1 MRKDIKVGAVVK
13 VTHSGYT
20 YNTYTEK
27 AIELHAD
34 VSKYL
39 INCLRSQTRP
49 NTERARSDRSSSWV
63 YGQNPRDGDIGI
75 VINKSA
81 SGDDRYSE
89 KYILIERIGDGRQFI
104 LESSGL
110 TVDPNREM
118 FSDKDFEL

>member
-1 MRKDIKVGAVVK
+1 MRRDIKIGTVVK

-49 NTERARSDRSSSWV
+49 NTDRARSDRSSMWI
-63 YGQNPRDGDIGI
+63 YGQNPRDGDICI
-75 VINKSA
+75 VVNDSSSK
-81 SGDDRYSE
+81 GER
-89 KYILIERIGDGRQFI
+89 YILVERVGDGRQFI
-104 LESSGL
+104 LENSGL
-110 TVDPNREM
+110 SVEQNLEM

>member
-1 MRKDIKVGAVVK
+1 MRRDIKVGTVVK

-34 VSKYL
+34 VSIYL

-49 NTERARSDRSSSWV
+49 NTELARSDRSSSWV
-63 YGQNPRDGDIGI
+63 YGQNPCDGDIGI
-75 VINKSA
+75 VINESSSK
-81 SGDDRYSE
+81 GER
-89 KYILIERIGDGRQFI
+89 YILIERVGDGRQFV

-110 TVDPNREM
+110 TVNPNREM

>member
-49 NTERARSDRSSSWV
+49 NTERARSDRSSSWI

-75 VINKSA
+75 VINKS
-81 SGDDRYSE
+81 SSMDE
-89 KYILIERIGDGRQFI
+89 QYILIERIGDGRQFI

>member
-1 MRKDIKVGAVVK
+1 MRRDIKVGAVVK

-34 VSKYL
+34 VSNYL

-49 NTERARSDRSSSWV
+49 NTERARSDRSSSWI
-63 YGQNPRDGDIGI
+63 YGQNPSDGDIGI

-110 TVDPNREM
+110 TLNQNGDM

>member
-1 MRKDIKVGAVVK
+1 MKTDINIGTVVK

-34 VSKYL
+34 VSNYL
-39 INCLRSQTRP
+39 INCIRSQTRP
-49 NTERARSDRSSSWV
+49 STDRARSDRSSNWV
-63 YGQNPRDGDIGI
+63 YGQNPRNGDIGI
-75 VINKSA
+75 VINKCS
-81 SGDDRYSE
+81 SKDER
-89 KYILIERIGDGRQFI
+89 YILIQRLIDGRQFI

-110 TVDPNREM
+110 TVNQNGDM